1 MKKVLCLIIAV
12 LFFVQPCLAA
22 EEAPVLSEDVQEK
35 VTDLLDL
42 LAAVDAGENG
52 MYFSENK
59 EIDQDFLDRFL
70 TWSVWL
76 SVPFIDGTAPEIT
89 ELSGGTSGWKIPEDK
104 LKAYLQNSVGRSD
117 YEMNG
122 NMKLTD
128 GNIEI
133 GGFTPSAAYG
143 HERPDISKVS
153 RISKTDIQIEGSV
166 QYAPEFSEEPSYT
179 SAFCVLLTQNEES
192 MWGGYTLKEIRKWGK
207 EDQTGQ
213 TGNAGSTGYTDE
225 ELCTMA
231 RTYCEARNSGISP
244 QYVVVDSTDGNMVS
258 IHLYEDMGD
267 HTATFDWYTV
277 DRNTAV
283 GTNTL
288 GETVDL
294 KNP

>member
-1 MKKVLCLIIAV
+1 MKKLLCLIIAV
-12 LFFVQPCLAA
+12 LFFTHPCLAA
-22 EEAPVLSEDVQEK
+22 SGEPVLSDDAQEK

-42 LAAVDAGENG
+42 LASVDAGGNG

-59 EIDQDFLDRFL
+59 EINTDLLDRFL

-89 ELSGGTSGWKIPEDK
+89 ELSDGTSGWKIPEDK
-104 LKAYLQNSVGRSD
+104 LKDYLQNSLGRSD
-117 YEMNG
+117 YTMNG
-122 NMKLTD
+122 NMKMTD

-133 GGFTPSAAYG
+133 GGFTPSAVYG
-143 HERPDISKVS
+143 HERPEISKVS
-153 RISKTDIQIEGSV
+153 RISETDIQAEGTV
-166 QYAPEFSEEPSYT
+166 QYGPEFSEEPPYT
-179 SAFCVLLTQNEES
+179 ASFSVLLTQNTES
-192 MWGGYTLKEIRKWGK
+192 MWGGYTLKEIRQWGK
-207 EDQTGQ
+207 EGQ
-213 TGNAGSTGYTDE
+213 TGNTGSTGYTDE
-225 ELCTMA
+225 ELCAMA
-231 RTYCEARNSGISP
+231 RTYCEARNAGVSP
-244 QYVVVDSTDGNMVS
+244 QYVVVDNTNGNMVM

-277 DRNTAV
+277 DRNTAA

>member
-1 MKKVLCLIIAV
+1 MKKFLCLIIAA
-12 LFFVQPCLAA
+12 LLFVQPCMAA
-22 EEAPVLSEDVQEK
+22 EEEPVLSGEAQEK

-42 LAAVDAGENG
+42 LAAVDAGGNG

-76 SVPFIDGTAPEIT
+76 SVPFIEGAAPEIT
-89 ELSGGTSGWKIPEDK
+89 ELSDGTSGWKIPEDK
-104 LKAYLQNSVGRSD
+104 LKAYMQNSVGNSD

-122 NMKLTD
+122 NMRLTD
-128 GNIEI
+128 GNVEI
-133 GGFTPSAAYG
+133 GGFTPTAVYG
-143 HERPDISKVS
+143 HEKPEISKVS
-153 RISKTDIQIEGSV
+153 RVSETDILAEGTV
-166 QYAPEFSEEPSYT
+166 QYAPEFSQEPPYT
-179 SAFCVLLTQNEES
+179 ASFSVQLTQNAES
-192 MWGGYTLKEIRKWGK
+192 IWGGYALKEIQRWEK
-207 EDQTGQ
+207 EGQ
-213 TGNAGSTGYTDE
+213 TENTAGAGYTDE
-225 ELCTMA
+225 ELCRMA
-231 RTYCEARNSGISP
+231 RTYCEVRNGGISP
-244 QYVVVDSTDGNMVS
+244 QYVVVDNTDGNMVM

-277 DRNTAV
+277 DRNTAA